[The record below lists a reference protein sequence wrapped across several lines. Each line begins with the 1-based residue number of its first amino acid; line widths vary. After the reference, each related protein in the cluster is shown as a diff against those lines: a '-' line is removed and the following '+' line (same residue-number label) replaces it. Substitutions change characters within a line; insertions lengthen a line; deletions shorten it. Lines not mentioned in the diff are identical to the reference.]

1 MRSEG
6 PEIEIEKRNI
16 IDYLRALR
24 LSFIY
29 LLHSFY
35 LKNIK
40 TFQKCKVIIDL

>member
-16 IDYLRALR
+16 IDYLRA
-24 LSFIY
+24 FIY